1 MKGSEQRLEGHREEI
16 NFYSI
21 CDRKPLEDFNQG
33 GSVIGWHLG
42 KLFRLASGESRR
54 AKLELGR
61 PLWSPR
67 LEMMLVL
74 PKEDG
79 VGVRVTE
86 RS

>member
-1 MKGSEQRLEGHREEI
+1 M
-16 NFYSI
+16 
-21 CDRKPLEDFNQG
+21 
-33 GSVIGWHLG
+33 IGWHLG

-54 AKLELGR
+54 AKLKLGR